1 MSQHVFT
8 TNDMTVNKFE
18 PDISEEK
25 RETVRETGLTTFGGG
40 MMGGVETKDSEQLI
54 IKLFL
59 KLAQLTHR

>member
-1 MSQHVFT
+1 MFT

-25 RETVRETGLTTFGGG
+25 RETGRETGLTTFGGG
-40 MMGGVETKDSEQLI
+40 MMGGGGVETKDSEQLI

>member
-1 MSQHVFT
+1 
-8 TNDMTVNKFE
+8 MTVNKFE

-25 RETVRETGLTTFGGG
+25 RETGRETGLTTFGGG

>member
-25 RETVRETGLTTFGGG
+25 RETGRETGFTTFGGG
-40 MMGGVETKDSEQLI
+40 MMGGGRDKRLGTTDN
-54 IKLFL
+54 
-59 KLAQLTHR
+59 